1 MAVKVY
7 GYAENAAD
15 VVTLQAYAAVDI
27 IVEDMEAHG
36 QYRILRRFLRE
47 GDTLMVVHLSAL
59 GDSDE
64 AIREELN
71 YLQKQEVRLQVFEL
85 PITMQEL
92 DEVSAATV
100 YRTLQEVLLVYQ
112 QRSDEMQSL
121 RSVRQQDGIQAA
133 KKAGRRF
140 GRPTIAYPRSWAQIL
155 GQWQAHEISASD
167 ACRKLKMSRSTFYR
181 MVKRYHQGEEGG
193 PEGCLS

>member
-1 MAVKVY
+1 MPEKIY
-7 GYAENAAD
+7 GYAQTDED
-15 VVTLQAYAAVDI
+15 VVTLQAYAGVDI
-27 IVEDMEAHG
+27 IIEDMKERG

-64 AIREELN
+64 AIREELD
-71 YLQKQEVRLQVFEL
+71 YLQKQEVRLQVLEL

-112 QRSDEMQSL
+112 QRSDEMQAL
-121 RSVRQQDGIQAA
+121 RSTRQQDGIQAA

-140 GRPTIAYPRSWAQIL
+140 GRPAIAYPRSWKHIL
-155 GQWQAHEISASD
+155 GQWQAREITALDAS
-167 ACRKLKMSRSTFYR
+167 RKLKMSRSTFYR
-181 MVKRYHQGEEGG
+181 MVKRYRQGENGG
-193 PEGCLS
+193 TEGCLS

>member
-1 MAVKVY
+1 MPAKIY
-7 GYAENAAD
+7 GYAENSAD
-15 VVTLQAYAAVDI
+15 VEAMQAYAGVDI
-27 IVEDMEAHG
+27 IVEDMEERG

-47 GDTLMVVHLSAL
+47 GDTLLVVRLSEL
-59 GDSDE
+59 GDSAE
-64 AIREELN
+64 AIRIELD
-71 YLQKQEVRLQVFEL
+71 YLQKQEVRLRVLEL

-112 QRSDEMQSL
+112 QRSDEMQAL

-140 GRPTIAYPRSWAQIL
+140 GRPAFAYPRSWKHVL
-155 GQWQAHEISASD
+155 GQWQAREISASD
-167 ACRKLKMSRSTFYR
+167 ASRKLKMSRSTFYR
-181 MVKRYHQGEEGG
+181 MVKRYQQGENGG
-193 PEGCLS
+193 HGECLS

>member
-1 MAVKVY
+1 MPAKTY
-7 GYAENAAD
+7 GYAENSVD
-15 VVTLQAYAAVDI
+15 VEALQAYAGVDVI
-27 IVEDMEAHG
+27 SEDMPERG
-36 QYRILRRFLRE
+36 QYRMLRRFLRE

-64 AIREELN
+64 AIRAELDG
-71 YLQKQEVRLQVFEL
+71 LRKQEVRLQVLEL

-112 QRSDEMQSL
+112 QRSDEMQAL

-140 GRPTIAYPRSWAQIL
+140 GRPAIAYPWSWKHIL
-155 GQWQAHEISASD
+155 GQWQVREISTSNAISC
-167 ACRKLKMSRSTFYR
+167 AT
-181 MVKRYHQGEEGG
+181 
-193 PEGCLS
+193 